1 ARAQALLRRG
11 LAIELARHRH
21 ARPWHIGA
29 AIDALARRMTPD
41 TLVVSD
47 VSNVKLWAPLQLP
60 AYGPESHLQA
70 GSWGA
75 MGYALPGVLAA
86 GLLRPNKT
94 VVGLAGDASFLM
106 ASSDFVTLCEL
117 KLPVVVAVHHD
128 RQIGM
133 INNMLSKAY
142 GRAYATEIGEV
153 DFVGYAHAF

>member
-1 ARAQALLRRG
+1 LAATARGRLALLDAADAPDVAPSDPAGLSLTFPSVGALAEGLGALAERCRAHPTDSETLAACARAQAPLRRG

-86 GLLRPNKT
+86 GL
-94 VVGLAGDASFLM
+94 
-106 ASSDFVTLCEL
+106 
-117 KLPVVVAVHHD
+117 
-128 RQIGM
+128 
-133 INNMLSKAY
+133 
-142 GRAYATEIGEV
+142 
-153 DFVGYAHAF
+153 